1 MNGWFCDFDSGP
13 DVVSESDTET
23 KCSSKGKV
31 VVRTQHDL
39 NSSYGLNLPVR
50 TFSSSSSDES
60 EILGVKAEIVKRN
73 DSPMQ
78 PYTKSLVNKRRGQQ
92 KRTRSRSR
100 SRTRTRNRRRKSAE
114 ESHRPTRRRKLDHEH
129 LSLRPKYVLRRVRLL
144 CWKQKINIT
153 DNLTGPNI
161 LKIRITKT
169 EQFDRLERIMK
180 AVLNGM
186 TGAIEKISIQ
196 NHGKSDVRLGQY
208 CKIRIQLES
217 LQDREHIERCFEASN
232 LGLTVQKMMA
242 REMAPRA
249 RPRPKSKM
257 RPKERIVLDSPSKEG
272 CKKCGMTWRGVRRIC
287 PRCGSN
293 KVVEAKHLKKRM
305 EKAEPTDDD
314 SDTIMSSDGISY
326 F

>member
-1 MNGWFCDFDSGP
+1 
-13 DVVSESDTET
+13 
-23 KCSSKGKV
+23 
-31 VVRTQHDL
+31 
-39 NSSYGLNLPVR
+39 
-50 TFSSSSSDES
+50 
-60 EILGVKAEIVKRN
+60 
-73 DSPMQ
+73 MQ
-78 PYTKSLVNKRRGQQ
+78 PYTKSSVNERRGQQ
-92 KRTRSRSR
+92 KRARSR
-100 SRTRTRNRRRKSAE
+100 SRTRALNHRRKSDH
-114 ESHRPTRRRKLDHEH
+114 ESHRPTRRRNLDHEQF
-129 LSLRPKYVLRRVRLL
+129 SLRPKYVLRRVRLL

-196 NHGKSDVRLGQY
+196 NLGKSDARLGQY

-217 LQDREHIERCFEASN
+217 LQDREHVERCFEASN
-232 LGLTVQKMMA
+232 VGLTVQKMMA

-249 RPRPKSKM
+249 RQPRPRPKSKM
-257 RPKERIVLDSPSKEG
+257 RTKQRIVLDSPSKEG

-293 KVVEAKHLKKRM
+293 KVVEAKHL
-305 EKAEPTDDD
+305 T
-314 SDTIMSSDGISY
+314 
-326 F
+326 